1 MDTEMFR
8 SSRSHWVGPSALLLE
23 EFEERSEEFDE
34 FDELDEREDSEEWED
49 PFDE

>member
-1 MDTEMFR
+1 MFR
-8 SSRSHWVGPSALLLE
+8 SSRSHWPGPSAVLLE
-23 EFEERSEEFDE
+23 EFEERSEE

>member
-8 SSRSHWVGPSALLLE
+8 SSRSHWPGPSAVLLE
-23 EFEERSEEFDE
+23 EFEERSEE

>member
-8 SSRSHWVGPSALLLE
+8 SSRSHWPGPSAVLLE